1 MAVLRVD
8 DTQLVE
14 VAGVVGADEPRQP
27 LLEVL
32 GTDRVAK
39 RMDDRFSIDPRC
51 ALEAISGEP
60 TPTSYLG
67 ER

>member
-8 DTQLVE
+8 DTQLVK

-32 GTDRVAK
+32 GTDRVA
-39 RMDDRFSIDPRC
+39 
-51 ALEAISGEP
+51 
-60 TPTSYLG
+60 
-67 ER
+67 